1 MNRTLTGWPFNPLGS
16 TIEPDGPPG
25 DPGGGGGVPA

>member
-1 MNRTLTGWPFNPLGS
+1 MNVTLTGWPFTLLA

-25 DPGGGGGVPA
+25 DPGSGSGTPL